1 MNAAGPIGQ
10 GHRLAG
16 RPALA
21 TAALFAAGIA
31 LYTALPDWP
40 WVWVILAAAFVVAA
54 ALVRRAALS
63 SLAIA
68 AALLLAGV
76 SCAQIDAFHF
86 SRAHIAGFTTSD
98 PRLASVELQITGL
111 PRATTALGPRQ
122 SSRQTARAQVVRVK
136 TWGGWRASDGEV
148 MLSYLQ
154 ASPVLVAGQRIMVTG
169 MLERP
174 APPNNPGEFDWQR
187 YYRRQRVLAEV
198 HVTRASDLH
207 IVEAQSASWSAR
219 AREQARTWIGK
230 GFLPRWEVDREL
242 LVALVVGD
250 RGPAMQ
256 GVEDDCNA
264 TGASHLLASSG
275 LRVGI
280 LAACIYL
287 ICQLIRLRPRLT
299 LSMVTSCVILLGV
312 VMNPTSQALR
322 PIIACA
328 ALGLGLYLRRS
339 ADPVHILGIAAALLL
354 VMKPMELYSPGFQ
367 LTFVVVL
374 GLLVLAR
381 PAFNAIDQ
389 RLRNPDLDVLQQFGR
404 LTRSQSMKRWV
415 KRRILELAVAGAV
428 AWIVSLPL
436 ICYHFEQI
444 NPWAVPVDLI
454 LLPATIVALV
464 CGFLK
469 LILTAIIPG
478 AAPLWAAIAEP
489 PLWILRH
496 GVSLATKL
504 PGADIPVSPPPVWW
518 IVLFYVLLIAVCIVW
533 LMPHR
538 PARRVFRF
546 SFGGAWAMSLALPV
560 LVGFSSSRPA
570 SGQLKITVL
579 AVGAGQCIAVEPP
592 DGKIIFFDAGSNSL
606 SDPLRI
612 CIGPFLRSEGRG
624 SADDLFISHG
634 DYDHIDAADGLLNR
648 YSLHDVYASPF
659 LQQHSAESKTCQR
672 LLSALGRTHH
682 LPHML
687 KAGDRMDLDGL
698 GIQVLWPPADCTMNS
713 NNSGVVLRV
722 TFAGKSILLPADIQG
737 PPEAALLEHPELLHS
752 DILIAPH
759 HGSSESTTAA
769 FVAAVNPKLIVSSD
783 ARRLTNKQHAFETMI
798 DHRKLLRT
806 GAEGAVTLQIDRNG
820 TISVTPFHSGKKIL
834 VKQ

>member
-31 LYTALPDWP
+31 LFRVVPDWP
-40 WVWVILAAAFVVAA
+40 WVWIGLAAMLIIAGAMA
-54 ALVRRAALS
+54 RRAALS
-63 SLAIA
+63 SLAII
-68 AALLLAGV
+68 AALLLAGA
-76 SCAQIDAFHF
+76 SSAQIEAFHF
-86 SRAHIAGFTTSD
+86 SRSHIGLFTTADS
-98 PRLASVELQITGL
+98 RLASIELEITGL
-111 PRATTALGPRQ
+111 PRATPANGGRQ
-122 SSRQTARAQVVRVK
+122 SARQIVRAQVVRLK
-136 TWGGWRASDGEV
+136 TWTGWQPADGEV
-148 MLSYLQ
+148 VLSYLQ
-154 ASPVLVAGQRIMVTG
+154 ASPVLAAGQRVTVTG
-169 MLERP
+169 MLQRP
-174 APPNNPGEFDWQR
+174 APPDNPGEFDWQA
-187 YYRRQRVLAEV
+187 YYRRQRVVAEMRV
-198 HVTRASDLH
+198 ARASDLH
-207 IVEAQSASWSAR
+207 IVDSRSASWISGAREKAR
-219 AREQARTWIGK
+219 AWIGK

-280 LAACIYL
+280 LAGCIYL

-299 LSMVTSCVILLGV
+299 LSMVTSGVVLLGCA
-312 VMNPTSQALR
+312 MNPTSQALR
-322 PIIACA
+322 PIIACGA
-328 ALGLGLYLRRS
+328 FGIGLYMRRS
-339 ADPVHILGIAAALLL
+339 IDAVQILGMAAALLL
-354 VMKPMELYSPGFQ
+354 AVKPMELYSPGFQ

-404 LTRSQSMKRWV
+404 LTRAQRAMRLI

-454 LLPATIVALV
+454 LLPVTIVALA

-469 LILTAIIPG
+469 LILTAIVPG
-478 AAPLWAAIAEP
+478 AAPIWAAIAEL

-504 PGADIPVSPPPVWW
+504 PGADIPVTPPPIWW
-518 IVLFYVLLIAVCIVW
+518 IVLFYVLLIALCIVW

-538 PARRVFRF
+538 PARRAFRL
-546 SFGGAWAMSLALPV
+546 SFGGAWAMSLALPA

-592 DGKIIFFDAGSNSL
+592 DGKIVFFDAGSNSL
-606 SDPLRI
+606 SDPLRS

-634 DYDHIDAADGLLNR
+634 DYDHIDAAEGLLNR
-648 YSLHDVYASPF
+648 YSLHDFYASPF
-659 LQQHSAESKTCQR
+659 LQRHSAESKTCQH
-672 LLSALGRTHH
+672 LLATLDRAHH
-682 LPHML
+682 LPHLL

-698 GIQVLWPPADCTMNS
+698 SIQVLWPPADCAMNS
-713 NNSGVVLRV
+713 NNSGVVLRL
-722 TFAGKSILLPADIQG
+722 TFAGRSVLLPADIQA
-737 PPEAALLEHPELLHS
+737 PPEAALIEYPKLLHS

-769 FVAAVNPKLIVSSD
+769 FVAAVDPKLIISSD

-820 TISVTPFHSGKKIL
+820 TISTTPFHSGEKSL
-834 VKQ
+834 LKQ

>member
-1 MNAAGPIGQ
+1 MNAAGPNGQ

-31 LYTALPDWP
+31 FYPTLPDWP
-40 WVWVILAAAFVVAA
+40 WVWLSLAAAFVVAA
-54 ALVRRAALS
+54 ALARRAALS
-63 SLAIA
+63 SLAII

-86 SRAHIAGFTTSD
+86 SRSHIGLFTTPD
-98 PRLASVELQITGL
+98 AKLAEIELEITGL
-111 PRATTALGPRQ
+111 PRATPAQGGHRSARQ
-122 SSRQTARAQVVRVK
+122 VARAQVVRLK
-136 TWGGWRASDGEV
+136 TWTGWQHADGEV

-154 ASPVLVAGQRIMVTG
+154 ASPALEAGQRVTVTG

-174 APPNNPGEFDWQR
+174 APPDNPGEFDWQR

-198 HVTRASDLH
+198 RVTRASDLQ
-207 IVEAQSASWSAR
+207 IVDHRSASLVAR
-219 AREQARTWIGK
+219 ARERARTWIGK

-242 LVALVVGD
+242 LVALLVGD

-299 LSMVTSCVILLGV
+299 LSMVTSFVILLGF

-328 ALGLGLYLRRS
+328 ALGAGLYMRRS
-339 ADPVHILGIAAALLL
+339 VDSIHFLGIAALLL
-354 VMKPMELYSPGFQ
+354 LIMQPMELYSPGFQ

-404 LTRSQSMKRWV
+404 LTRSQSIMRWI

-428 AWIVSLPL
+428 AWVVSLPL

-444 NPWAVPVDLI
+444 NPWAVPIDLI
-454 LLPATIVALV
+454 LLPVTIVALA

-478 AAPLWAAIAEP
+478 AAPLWAAMAEP

-504 PGADIPVSPPPVWW
+504 PGADIPMAPPPIWW
-518 IVLFYVLLIAVCIVW
+518 IALFYLLLIALCIVW

-538 PARRVFRF
+538 PARRAFRL
-546 SFGGAWAMSLALPV
+546 SFGGAWAMSLALPA

-606 SDPLRI
+606 SDPLRS
-612 CIGPFLRSEGRG
+612 CIGPFLRNEGRG
-624 SADDLFISHG
+624 NSDDLFISHG
-634 DYDHIDAADGLLNR
+634 DYDHIDAAEGLLNR
-648 YSLHDVYASPF
+648 YGLHDVYASPF
-659 LQQHSAESKTCQR
+659 LQRHSAESKTCEH
-672 LLSALGRTHH
+672 LLASLGRTHH
-682 LPHML
+682 LPHLL
-687 KAGDRMDLDGL
+687 KAGDRMELDGL
-698 GIQVLWPPADCTMNS
+698 SIQVLWPPADCAMNS
-713 NNSGVVLRV
+713 NNSGVVLRL
-722 TFAGKSILLPADIQG
+722 TFAGRSVLLPADIQA
-737 PPEAALLEHPELLHS
+737 PPEAALIEHPELLHS

-759 HGSSESTTAA
+759 HGSSESTTTA
-769 FVAAVNPKLIVSSD
+769 FVAAVDPKLIVSSD
-783 ARRLTNKQHAFETMI
+783 DRRLTNKQRTFETMI
-798 DHRKLLRT
+798 DHKKLLRT

-820 TISVTPFHSGKKIL
+820 MISVRPFHSGEKVL
-834 VKQ
+834 VK